1 MFEWL
6 MRRLRH
12 KHKTTEIIISL
23 MDGED
28 EMGEIIV
35 EGDFGDRFLAEALK
49 RDKLRMKRLKK
60 EDYVV

>member
-1 MFEWL
+1 